1 MGGEK
6 LEGLTLIMRKK
17 TYIQPGMDREEV
29 VIFRSLLTESLDI
42 YNNEG
47 DDEVDDF
54 GDLLGKS
61 RWDENPEESMNLW

>member
-1 MGGEK
+1 
-6 LEGLTLIMRKK
+6 MRKK